1 MISFIFTSILLSSI
15 AWLMYFFLI
24 RGKVSYNQQKGFIFF
39 SLAAS
44 LLLPLA
50 VSFEA
55 GYFPAP
61 DPAVKPLAFGQKIEH
76 SQLTHYCRCEN
87 PNYAHR
93 IRYRAN
99 SWYNFLF
106 DYKGWIDGI
115 IFTAVGALVMS
126 FFLQLLFLFH
136 LVNTSEKKRIH
147 LYGMTFFLL
156 KTRKRLGTGAFRL
169 TDKYIIW
176 QPEMDTLPEAE
187 LHAVFLHELSH
198 LRQWNTLEKAILKL
212 IQCFWFAN
220 PVFYFF
226 RSELDFLSECIAD
239 AAGARALSNRKA
251 YASLLLKLK
260 SFQHIPLVQHFKGNS
275 LRRRIENLLME
286 KTNTRRNLAF
296 IPGVFLVLILQAI
309 MVQPVSATVSQTIHD
324 LETYEEI
331 YHKIVPGQT
340 EAVYCTDCETVCFP

>member
-1 MISFIFTSILLSSI
+1 MISFIFTSILLSAV
-15 AWLMYFFLI
+15 AWLLYFFLI
-24 RGKVSYNQQKGFIFF
+24 RGKATYSQQKGFIYF

-44 LLLPLA
+44 LLLPLT

-55 GYFPAP
+55 DYFPAP
-61 DPAVKPLAFGQKIEH
+61 NPTVKPLAFGQKIDH

-87 PNYAHR
+87 PNYSHR
-93 IRYRAN
+93 ISYRAN

-106 DYKGWIDGI
+106 DYKNWVGGI
-115 IFTAVGALVMS
+115 ISLAVGALVMS
-126 FFLQLLFLFH
+126 FFLQLLFLIH
-136 LVNTSEKKRIH
+136 LVHSSEKKQIVLQNTR
-147 LYGMTFFLL
+147 FFLL

-169 TDKYIIW
+169 KDKFIIW
-176 QPEMDTLPEAE
+176 QPEMDSLSENE

-198 LRQWNTLEKAILKL
+198 LHQWNTLEKAILKM

-220 PVFYFF
+220 PFFYFF
-226 RSELDFLSECIAD
+226 REELDFLSECIAD
-239 AAGARALSNRKA
+239 AEGARAFSNRKA
-251 YASLLLKLK
+251 YANLLLNLK
-260 SFQHIPLVQHFKGNS
+260 SLQHIPLVQHFKGNS
-275 LRRRIENLLME
+275 LRRRIETLL
-286 KTNTRRNLAF
+286 TDTTTSS
-296 IPGVFLVLILQAI
+296 PGLGFLPGLMLVLTLQIL